1 MLTTRMFPATLLVF
15 VACGSTTPSPTTE
28 PATESGPPKSK
39 SPPSASATADPP
51 PEDVASFAAA
61 PEAVPYGSELR
72 FTYEGATV
80 KLTDSALVP
89 VGKGY
94 SLRYKQPAAEG
105 GHALTL
111 TTGELEPGKPA
122 SIEGALFLQLSDGKK
137 ADGSFKLLDV
147 TASCKAQ
154 GTLTLAEA
162 PKPGGKAKGSVD
174 VTVTCTGVQA
184 LKSPFA
190 IKGDFNE
197 VPLRAK

>member
-1 MLTTRMFPATLLVF
+1 MLYERLLPVSWLVLAACGASTPTPTPEPAREAPPPAT
-15 VACGSTTPSPTTE
+15 AK
-28 PATESGPPKSK
+28 A
-39 SPPSASATADPP
+39 SASAEPA

-94 SLRYKQPAAEG
+94 SLRYKQPTGEG
-105 GHALTL
+105 AHVVTL
-111 TTGELEPGKPA
+111 TTGDLEPGKPA
-122 SIEGALFLQLSDGKK
+122 TIDGDAALFLQLSDGKK
-137 ADGSFKLLDV
+137 ADGSDKLLDV
-147 TASCKAQ
+147 TSSCRAS

-162 PKPGGKAKGSVD
+162 PKPGGKAMGSVD
-174 VTVTCTGVQA
+174 VTVTCKGVAA
-184 LKSPFA
+184 LKAPFS
-190 IKGDFNE
+190 IKGDFKE